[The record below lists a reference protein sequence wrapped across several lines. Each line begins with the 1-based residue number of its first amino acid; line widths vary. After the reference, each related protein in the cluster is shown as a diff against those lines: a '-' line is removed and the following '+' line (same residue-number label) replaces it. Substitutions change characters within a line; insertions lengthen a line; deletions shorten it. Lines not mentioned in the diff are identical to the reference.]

1 MLKFNQPIRESDT
14 TLLSAFL
21 ILKLS
26 NLDGN
31 GAIKPLSFVDIINKV
46 NPKIP
51 FSVSKLSNPFFF
63 KKKQDRFKFTVL
75 NAVLVNKPGDLMD
88 LANSEARVMLLYC
101 TKDEAVDILR
111 AATDLKLTGENY
123 MWIVT
128 QSVLGNL
135 QPASLLP
142 IGMLGESY
150 LVTFF

>member
-1 MLKFNQPIRESDT
+1 
-14 TLLSAFL
+14 
-21 ILKLS
+21 
-26 NLDGN
+26 
-31 GAIKPLSFVDIINKV
+31 
-46 NPKIP
+46 
-51 FSVSKLSNPFFF
+51 
-63 KKKQDRFKFTVL
+63 
-75 NAVLVNKPGDLMD
+75 MD